1 MTLPHVG
8 SHYLPVILHLG
19 GRPCQISRLPVLPL
33 CGPCLGGI
41 LLRSRGCGF
50 SVITRRHYLPAGF
63 PVLRALTVAP
73 PPLPL
78 WLRCR
83 GCVMNVSAGAGHPTI
98 NSSLHFDQLWLSIM
112 IHLLIM
118 FIEPLMTNF
127 AFVVLII
134 ISLLQTPC
142 YLGCCHLLLA

>member
-1 MTLPHVG
+1 MPDFMSTSVALMRVLFRWPYCCDLVG
-8 SHYLPVILHLG
+8 VASPSL
-19 GRPCQISRLPVLPL
+19 
-33 CGPCLGGI
+33 
-41 LLRSRGCGF
+41 
-50 SVITRRHYLPAGF
+50 TRRHYLPAGF
-63 PVLRALTVAP
+63 PVLQALTVAP

-83 GCVMNVSAGAGHPTI
+83 GCVMKVSAGAGHPTI

-118 FIEPLMTNF
+118 FTELLMTNF

-134 ISLLQTPC
+134 ISLLQAPC
-142 YLGCCHLLLA
+142 HLGCCQPLLA